1 MKTPRIRLDW
11 RAYFRSFVEA
21 HGEPIRWGKRLIF
34 PDGWMYHATDYKGP
48 EWAPPENP
56 DNLRALQRKYWDL
69 RLAMIQS
76 QRQRLE
82 GDLRALDEMQRA
94 RAIPLQERFLYVE
107 ETADGPVQRYE
118 TRPLDLT
125 AMTERLVWLSAQ
137 ADLCVMNLGELVDEP
152 QRQP

>member
-34 PDGWMYHATDYKGP
+34 PDGWAYAALDHKGP
-48 EWAPPENP
+48 EWPPPENP
-56 DNLRALQRKYWDL
+56 NDLRRLQKKYWDL

-94 RAIPLQERFLYVE
+94 RRIPLQERFLYVE
-107 ETADGPVQRYE
+107 ETADGPVARYE
-118 TRPLDLT
+118 TRPLDLS
-125 AMTERLVWLSAQ
+125 AMTERLVWLSSQ
-137 ADLCVMNLGELVDEP
+137 ADLCVMKLGELVDEP
-152 QRQP
+152 QRAN